1 MQGTHNGFKN
11 PSARSCVSEH
21 IIRIG
26 NIDRPTSWITFYFAS
41 EDDASKAAALLKE
54 ALQNAIKVEWP

>member
-1 MQGTHNGFKN
+1 MVLKIHQ
-11 PSARSCVSEH
+11 PEAAMSEH

-26 NIDRPTSWITFYFAS
+26 NIDRSTSWITFYFES
-41 EDDASKAAALLKE
+41 EDDASQAAALLKE

>member
-1 MQGTHNGFKN
+1 MVLKIHQ
-11 PSARSCVSEH
+11 PEAAMSEH

-26 NIDRPTSWITFYFAS
+26 NIDRPTSWITFYFES
-41 EDDASKAAALLKE
+41 EDDASQAAALLKE